1 MTDSSANSLFQQL
14 AQTWFAFLPE
24 ELRTSALMLLLTILA
39 VALGLSILGRLKVSA
54 GLKKLEPE
62 DEGTGSRKPGPIAPP
77 APTEAKQEPVQKDAP
92 QEISSVIQD
101 VEAISPKPV
110 TPVHEAAPQPHPI
123 AATPEDVAQ
132 IRKTDH
138 GSWLNN
144 LKQGLSK
151 TRNQLTS
158 RLTSIFSTQNTFS
171 ESVLEEVHEALF
183 RGDIGTATTDFL
195 VQKLR
200 QRFSG
205 SASEAVSWDMVKA
218 ELELQIGQIL
228 ASPQRPIQ
236 RPASGP
242 LVILVVGVNGVG
254 KTTSIGKLAAHFLA
268 QDQSVLLCAADTFR
282 AAAIEQLQIW
292 GERLGIDVI
301 KHQAGADPS
310 AVAYD
315 ATQAAVSR
323 KMDVLIVDTAG
334 RLHNKKELMDE
345 LGKIKR
351 SIGKSLPGAPH
362 ETWLVVDATTGQN
375 AVLQTQAFL
384 EVADITGLVVTK
396 LDGTAKGGVVV
407 GICDKFKLP
416 IRYIGVGEKAADLR
430 QFNPQDYAQ
439 SLF

>member
-1 MTDSSANSLFQQL
+1 MTDSSVNSLLQQL

-24 ELRTSALMLLLTILA
+24 ELRTSAMMLLLMILA
-39 VALGLSILGRLKVSA
+39 TALGLSVLGRLKASA

-62 DEGTGSRKPGPIAPP
+62 DDETGGRKPGPMAPQSSK
-77 APTEAKQEPVQKDAP
+77 EVEQEPAQKDVLP
-92 QEISSVIQD
+92 KIPSVTQD
-101 VEAISPKPV
+101 VAAIPPKPV
-110 TPVHEAAPQPHPI
+110 SPPPKVAPQSPPV
-123 AATPEDVAQ
+123 ADTPEDVAQ

-138 GSWLNN
+138 RSWLSH

-151 TRNQLTS
+151 TRNQLTN
-158 RLTSIFSTQNTFS
+158 RLTSIFSTQTAIS

-200 QRFSG
+200 QRFTG
-205 SASEAVSWDMVKA
+205 PTSEVVSWDMVKT
-218 ELELQIGQIL
+218 ELELHIGQIL
-228 ASPQRPIQ
+228 AAPQKPIQ
-236 RPASGP
+236 HPNSGP

-292 GERLGIDVI
+292 GDRLGIDVI
-301 KHQAGADPS
+301 KHQAGADPA
-310 AVAYD
+310 AVAFD

-323 KMDVLIVDTAG
+323 KVDVLIVDTAG

-351 SIGKSLPGAPH
+351 SIAKSLPGAPH

-384 EVADITGLVVTK
+384 EVVDITGLVVTK